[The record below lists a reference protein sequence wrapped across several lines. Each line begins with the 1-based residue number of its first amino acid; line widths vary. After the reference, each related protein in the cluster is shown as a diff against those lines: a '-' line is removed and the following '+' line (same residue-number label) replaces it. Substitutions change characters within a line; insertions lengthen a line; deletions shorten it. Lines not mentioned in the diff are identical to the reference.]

1 MSIRIYTK
9 KEGSIL
15 ENPACCCS
23 LSGIGVSARVLGRKV
38 SGVDDD
44 AAQKEEGRKRE
55 EKKSCIRFHSCRSG
69 ISPSGVLWT
78 NKNKWSLNETL
89 FEARCFSGFSRAF
102 DRKIEKIVYRRD
114 IGL

>member
-55 EKKSCIRFHSCRSG
+55 EKKALHVFTRVDQEFLLLESFGLI
-69 ISPSGVLWT
+69 
-78 NKNKWSLNETL
+78 
-89 FEARCFSGFSRAF
+89 
-102 DRKIEKIVYRRD
+102 KIN
-114 IGL
+114 GH